1 MYYKE
6 ENKMTIETR
15 LIDGSEHLIQD
26 VDKLE
31 IIDDNYYINYKDGEL
46 SIYMKGRIKFML
58 IKEEE

>member
-1 MYYKE
+1 
-6 ENKMTIETR
+6 MTIETR

-46 SIYMKGRIKFML
+46 SIYMKGCIKFML
-58 IKEEE
+58 IKEDQQ